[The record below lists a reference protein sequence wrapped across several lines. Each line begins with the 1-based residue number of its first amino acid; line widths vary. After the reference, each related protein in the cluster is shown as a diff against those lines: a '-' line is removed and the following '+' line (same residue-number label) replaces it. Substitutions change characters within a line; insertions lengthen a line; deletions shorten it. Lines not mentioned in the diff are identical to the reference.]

1 MFAAW
6 GVPIILVLLIG
17 WTAVGLVIRGR
28 TLSVD
33 HAQYRA
39 EIQHRNAIAHWEWQR
54 AHCGIDAV
62 DAMNGTDFEERL
74 AVLFRSLGWEVAP
87 TRTSGDFGADLVCIK
102 WAETLVVQAKR
113 SGSPVGVGAVQ
124 EVRAAESYYSAS
136 RSVVITN
143 NTFTRSAKELAER
156 NHVALWDRDR
166 LIDELLATQEETEAL
181 PVELPPPSLPPPHSL
196 GGLRAYFLIGAGG
209 WRGRF
214 SQDPFIGFRK
224 WRNDRHPP
232 PMGAYQ
238 QRRLP
243 QPVRRSRKSRSVLD
257 MLVGIRRCENCGKPL
272 TRRRRRWCSQRCG
285 EIGRRRFG

>member
-1 MFAAW
+1 VFSAW

-17 WTAVGLVIRGR
+17 WTVAGLVIRGR
-28 TLSVD
+28 ALSVD

-39 EIQHRNAIAHWEWQR
+39 EIHHRNVMVYEEWQR
-54 AHCGIDAV
+54 AHCGIDTF

-102 WAETLVVQAKR
+102 SAETLVVQAKR

-124 EVRAAESYYSAS
+124 EVRAAESYYSAN

-166 LIDELLATQEETEAL
+166 LIDELVATQEVSA
-181 PVELPPPSLPPPHSL
+181 VELPPPALPPPRSMRR
-196 GGLRAYFLIGAGG
+196 LRSYFLIGAGG

-214 SQDPFIGFRK
+214 SQDPLIGFRQ
-224 WRNDRHPP
+224 WRH
-232 PMGAYQ
+232 
-238 QRRLP
+238 QRRTRPIGSNQRHRLP
-243 QPVRRSRKSRSVLD
+243 SRVGRYPYHRIIFD

-272 TRRRRRWCSQRCG
+272 SRKRQRWCSKRCG